1 MTDRT
6 LQEMTDDELID
17 LLADLEGVQGRAE
30 KLLLGRMAKQRGRL
44 RNCYAAPIL
53 GKTKPA
59 QGGLSS

>member
-6 LQEMTDDELID
+6 LHDLTEDELID
-17 LLADLEGVQGRAE
+17 LLADLERVQVKAE
-30 KLLLGRMAKQRGRL
+30 ELLLGRRAKHRDRL
-44 RNCYAAPIL
+44 RNCYAAPLL

>member
-17 LLADLEGVQGRAE
+17 LLVDLERVQGRAE
-30 KLLLGRMAKQRGRL
+30 ELLLGRMAKQRDHL
-44 RNCYAAPIL
+44 RNCYAVPIL

-59 QGGLSS
+59 HGGLSS